1 MNFASVYIRRVK
13 MSRSCQTLDG
23 MNELRGVADAL
34 HRRRYKRTAAL
45 ARHRRPSGMVM
56 AAIMNPKTVRVV
68 DDIAPQGARAEL
80 RPSLGW
86 PSLIGQKSSLIRPI

>member
-1 MNFASVYIRRVK
+1 
-13 MSRSCQTLDG
+13 

-68 DDIAPQGARAEL
+68 DDIAPQGARSELDFLGVAFPDRAEKF
-80 RPSLGW
+80 PDTSD
-86 PSLIGQKSSLIRPI
+86 LIP

>member
-1 MNFASVYIRRVK
+1 
-13 MSRSCQTLDG
+13 

-34 HRRRYKRTAAL
+34 HRRREKRTAAL

-68 DDIAPQGARAEL
+68 DDTAPQGARAEL
-80 RPSLGW
+80 RPFLGVAF
-86 PSLIGQKSSLIRPI
+86 PDRAEKFPDTSDPIP